1 MYESLF
7 EKTPAS
13 TNQLRKRKWSDNLT
27 PTISEKSKSQ
37 KKRDTDSLSTVES
50 DRESNT
56 GEESSKSKVK
66 PIKQEKNNYVQLNQ
80 KKLRT

>member
-1 MYESLF
+1 MHESLF
-7 EKTPAS
+7 EKTPTS

-50 DRESNT
+50 DRERRI
-56 GEESSKSKVK
+56 V
-66 PIKQEKNNYVQLNQ
+66 
-80 KKLRT
+80 